1 MKLHEVLLR
10 GALEGKVPAVGD
22 HEIVEGPDG
31 LAHMLIISHI
41 DIDKHPP
48 EFGFICP
55 CMVFPNN
62 TDTRAL
68 EVKAVMTCLDCMSKT

>member
-1 MKLHEVLLR
+1 MTLHDALLR
-10 GALEGKVPAVGD
+10 GALKGRTPEIGD

-41 DIDKHPP
+41 DLKKQPP

-62 TDTRAL
+62 TDTRTL
-68 EVKAVMTCLDCMSKT
+68 EVKPVVTCIDCMSKT